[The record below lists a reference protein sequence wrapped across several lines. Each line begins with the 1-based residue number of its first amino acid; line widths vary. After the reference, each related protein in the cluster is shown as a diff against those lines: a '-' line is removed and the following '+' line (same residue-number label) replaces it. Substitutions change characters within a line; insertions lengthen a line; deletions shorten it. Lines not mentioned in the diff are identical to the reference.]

1 MARVF
6 ALCCCLFSLLVQAE
20 QVEVLQDPTAPL
32 ADVAVGARATGE
44 SSAGLPKLQSVVL
57 GNGPALAVLNGKSY
71 RVGQQ
76 VDGYTLVAINAD
88 AVVLEKGGKTPC
100 GNTVCQQD
108 PGLSRACLS
117 RGESALSSLIAS
129 QGALIT

>member
-6 ALCCCLFSLLVQAE
+6 ALCCCLFSVLVQAE

-32 ADVAVGARATGE
+32 ADVAVGASATGE
-44 SSAGLPKLQSVVL
+44 SSAGLPKLQSVML

-76 VDGYTLVAINAD
+76 VDGYMLLAINAD
-88 AVVLEKGGKTPC
+88 AVVLEKAGKRH
-100 GNTVCQQD
+100 TVV
-108 PGLSRACLS
+108 LF
-117 RGESALSSLIAS
+117 AS
-129 QGALIT
+129 KIRV

>member
-6 ALCCCLFSLLVQAE
+6 ALCCCLFSLLAQAE

-44 SSAGLPKLQSVVL
+44 SNAGLPKLQSVVL
-57 GNGPALAVLNGKSY
+57 GNGPALNGKSY

-88 AVVLEKGGKTPC
+88 AVVLEKAGKRHAVT
-100 GNTVCQQD
+100 
-108 PGLSRACLS
+108 LF
-117 RGESALSSLIAS
+117 AS
-129 QGALIT
+129 KIRV

>member
-1 MARVF
+1 MQSAISSISVLTF
-6 ALCCCLFSLLVQAE
+6 APVVQA
-20 QVEVLQDPTAPL
+20 DPPSPAPDPILAPL

-88 AVVLEKGGKTPC
+88 AVVLEKAGKRHAVT
-100 GNTVCQQD
+100 
-108 PGLSRACLS
+108 LF
-117 RGESALSSLIAS
+117 AS
-129 QGALIT
+129 KIRV

>member
-32 ADVAVGARATGE
+32 AEGGVAARVSGDNH
-44 SSAGLPKLQSVVL
+44 AGLPKLQSIML

-76 VDGYTLVAINAD
+76 FDGYMLRAIKAD
-88 AVVLEKGGKTPC
+88 AVVLEKAGKRH
-100 GNTVCQQD
+100 TV
-108 PGLSRACLS
+108 LLFASKI
-117 RGESALSSLIAS
+117 RG
-129 QGALIT
+129 

>member
-6 ALCCCLFSLLVQAE
+6 ALCCCLFSVLVQAE
-20 QVEVLQDPTAPL
+20 PVEVLQDPTAPL

-44 SSAGLPKLQSVVL
+44 SSAGLPKLQSVML

-76 VDGYTLVAINAD
+76 VDGYMLLAINAD
-88 AVVLEKGGKTPC
+88 AVVLEKAGKRH
-100 GNTVCQQD
+100 TV
-108 PGLSRACLS
+108 
-117 RGESALSSLIAS
+117 ALFAS
-129 QGALIT
+129 KIRV

>member
-1 MARVF
+1 MARWF

-32 ADVAVGARATGE
+32 AGVVTG
-44 SSAGLPKLQSVVL
+44 SSVTSQSGSGLPKLQSIML

-76 VDGYTLVAINAD
+76 VDGYTLLSINAD
-88 AVVLEKGGKTPC
+88 AVVLEKAGKRHAVT
-100 GNTVCQQD
+100 
-108 PGLSRACLS
+108 LF
-117 RGESALSSLIAS
+117 AS
-129 QGALIT
+129 KIRV